1 MNVKINDQL
10 FTVDETT
17 AVASAQGEDFVEVR
31 VVEGKDLAGNIF
43 EGCRLVLPKS
53 MLIPCN
59 RNEIGVECKP

>member
-31 VVEGKDLAGNIF
+31 VVDGKDLAGNIY

-53 MLIPCN
+53 MLVPVK
-59 RNEIGVECKP
+59 EL